1 MDINEIKMKMND
13 EVSCEGSF
21 AEPVGSFWG
30 NVFDPVKLLLEV
42 SVVVFQLLDLKQCWL
57 HVLFHG
63 CIVLVSSFWYVLDKC
78 LQVLF
83 SFRLWKWV
91 LFINNVLLDVFEG
104 TVQLFDLF
112 SFFVY
117 YFVHFGDFLLEE
129 LLLLLELL
137 LFVFSFKAQFLEF
150 LFEFFAVGSIFCYSF
165 LVDCRG
171 FCDQKVIVLVLERS
185 DFVIFGVKLFLVLF
199 NFGLGFGGRV
209 EIVFGGAGHQFIDV
223 VKLRFGSE
231 LSYFLMKFLYFETIF
246 LNCLIELFFE
256 ILDHSLLFPELLV
269 FVIDDSLEG
278 FDGLLCSLG
287 DASVLLFV
295 IVFNLFLAVEKSS
308 SVGLELAAGE
318 LGLHNEWIGG
328 NVHLATEIHELV
340 NGGLR
345 NDVLYSRLELMDL
358 FFLIHKLLLEFSHF
372 IKELFSILIIMGLL

>member
-1 MDINEIKMKMND
+1 M
-13 EVSCEGSF
+13 
-21 AEPVGSFWG
+21 
-30 NVFDPVKLLLEV
+30 
-42 SVVVFQLLDLKQCWL
+42 
-57 HVLFHG
+57 
-63 CIVLVSSFWYVLDKC
+63 
-78 LQVLF
+78 
-83 SFRLWKWV
+83 
-91 LFINNVLLDVFEG
+91 
-104 TVQLFDLF
+104 
-112 SFFVY
+112 
-117 YFVHFGDFLLEE
+117 
-129 LLLLLELL
+129 ELL

-295 IVFNLFLAVEKSS
+295 IVFNLFLAVEESS

-318 LGLHNEWIGG
+318 FGLHDE
-328 NVHLATEIHELV
+328 
-340 NGGLR
+340 
-345 NDVLYSRLELMDL
+345 
-358 FFLIHKLLLEFSHF
+358 
-372 IKELFSILIIMGLL
+372 